1 MIVAGLIWSEVL
13 RNQFQGIQNSKLRK
27 HVHIGFTEL
36 GGIEKSKYTKEQKT
50 KKNEGTCL

>member
-1 MIVAGLIWSEVL
+1 MTVAGLIWSEVL
-13 RNQFQGIQNSKLRK
+13 RNQFQGIQNSKLKK